1 MSESPIR
8 VLLIEDNPGDSGLI
22 KRLLAR
28 AKLCDFVVEHAERL
42 EAGLKRLS
50 PSSTD
55 VVLVDLSLPDSN
67 GLDTFS
73 EVYRQAPHLPI
84 IVLTGMKDEEKA
96 LAAVR
101 EGAQDYLL
109 KSQLDD
115 KLLVRSIRYAV
126 ERKCSAEALRESEER
141 YALAVRATNDGIWDW
156 DLKSNMV
163 YFSPRWLSILGMEES
178 GSSQTS
184 ETWFERVHPE
194 DIRRL
199 RREISRHLKGK
210 TSSFQS
216 EHRMRHQSGKYLWVL
231 SRGVTLQ
238 DREGRTYRMTGSLSD
253 ITERKQLEE
262 QLFHDA
268 LHDSLTGLPNRTL
281 FSDRL
286 EGSIARSQRR
296 EHYLFSV
303 LFLDLDRFKTIN
315 DSLGHLMGDRLLKE
329 LAPRLASLVRN
340 GDTVARLGGDEFA
353 VLLDDFDKPKDA
365 VVVADRILRELQGS
379 FDLNGREVFV
389 SASIGLAHGSSEYKR
404 AEDLL
409 RDSDTAMSHA
419 KSEGG
424 AQCAVFDGRMHTHA
438 IATLQLENDVRK
450 AIERKELRV
459 YYQPIIVLNSGR
471 IRGFEALVRWHH
483 PEQGLL
489 SPHTFIPIAEETGLI
504 VPLGDYVM
512 REACQQMAQWQQQ
525 FPTSVPLSINVNLS
539 GKEVMQEELVERVTS
554 ILEESGL
561 QTGSLGLEI
570 TESVIMEH
578 PSVAEKLRS
587 LSEFQVE
594 LHIDDFGTGYSSLSS
609 LHQLPANSVKIDR
622 SFVKEIDNG
631 DGRAQIVDAIVNLAH
646 NLGIGVAAEGLETA
660 QELTHLQKLQCEYVQ
675 GFYFAKPLE
684 QVAARELLANNPHFH
699 VS

>member
-1 MSESPIR
+1 MGRLPIK
-8 VLLIEDNPGDSGLI
+8 VLLIENDPGDVGLI

-28 AKLCDFVVEHAERL
+28 ARPFDFVMEHTGRL
-42 EAGLKRLS
+42 QTGLQRLS
-50 PSSTD
+50 RNETD
-55 VVLVDLSLPDSN
+55 VVLVDLSLPDSD

-73 EVYRQAPHLPI
+73 EVYIAGRAILPI
-84 IVLTGMKDEEKA
+84 IVLGGMKDEEKA

-109 KSQLDD
+109 KNQLDGE
-115 KLLVRSIRYAV
+115 LLARSIRYAV
-126 ERKCSAEALRESEER
+126 ERKRSAEALRKSEER

-156 DLKSNMV
+156 DLKSNAV

-184 ETWFERVHPE
+184 ETWFDRVHPG
-194 DIRRL
+194 DIGRL
-199 RREISRHLKGK
+199 RREISQHLKGK

-231 SRGVTLQ
+231 SRGIVLQ
-238 DREGRTYRMTGSLSD
+238 DSEGSAYRMTGSLSD

-262 QLFHDA
+262 QLLHDA
-268 LHDSLTGLPNRTL
+268 VHDALTGLPNRTL

-286 EGSIARSQRR
+286 AGAIARSQRR
-296 EHYLFSV
+296 ENYLFSV

-315 DSLGHLMGDRLLKE
+315 DSLGHLMGDQLLKE
-329 LAPRLASLVRN
+329 LSRRLAALVRN

-353 VLLDDFDKPKDA
+353 ILLEDFDKPEDA
-365 VVVADRILRELQGS
+365 SVVADRILHELQVP
-379 FDLNGREVFV
+379 FDLNGREVFA
-389 SASIGLAHGSSEYKR
+389 SASIGLAHGSSKYER

-424 AQCAVFDGRMHTHA
+424 AQCVIFDGQMHTRA
-438 IATLQLENDVRK
+438 IATLQLENDVRR
-450 AIERKELRV
+450 AIERKELCV
-459 YYQPIIVLNSGR
+459 YYQPIIALNSGR
-471 IRGFEALVRWHH
+471 IRGFEALVRWNH

-489 SPHTFIPIAEETGLI
+489 SPDTFIPIAEETGLI

-525 FPTSVPLSINVNLS
+525 FPAAGPLSINVNLS
-539 GKEVMQEELVERVTS
+539 GKEVMQGELVEQVT
-554 ILEESGL
+554 EGA
-561 QTGSLGLEI
+561 SLGLEI
-570 TESVIMEH
+570 TESVIMEY
-578 PSVAEKLRS
+578 PSVAQKLSR
-587 LSEFQVE
+587 LSEMQVQ

-609 LHQLPANSVKIDR
+609 LHQLPANSVKIDC

-631 DGRAQIVDAIVNLAH
+631 DGRAQIVGAIVNLAH
-646 NLGIGVAAEGLETA
+646 NLGIGVAAEGLETVE
-660 QELTHLQKLQCEYVQ
+660 ELNHLQKLQCEYVQ

-684 QVAARELLANNPHFH
+684 QVAARGLLASNPQW
-699 VS
+699 